1 VIADFSKEVSV
12 LIRKVEPAELAR
24 LSSLCIDAFMGSVAS
39 TLTEE
44 GIDTFKKIA
53 SVGSFAN
60 RMEVDNE
67 MLACEDGGEVIGIVE
82 LKEGRHVAMLF
93 VDPSHQKKG
102 VGRSL
107 IAAALPYTRR
117 EILTVNASLTSVPAY
132 LSYGF
137 KCTGAVGEL
146 AGLKYQPMEMVLDKS
161 IQLAAEASAD

>member
-1 VIADFSKEVSV
+1 M
-12 LIRKVEPAELAR
+12 LIRKVEPADLAR
-24 LSSLCIDAFMGSVAS
+24 LSSICIDAFMGSVAS

-60 RMEVDNE
+60 RMEADNE

-82 LKEGRHVAMLF
+82 LKEGRHIAMLF
-93 VDPSHQKKG
+93 VDPCRQKQG

-107 IAAALPYTRR
+107 ISAVLPCTRR

-137 KCTGAVGEL
+137 KCTGEAGEL